1 MTEVLVEQKSLAENI
16 YERAKQGESLN
27 MLAKKYSIRS
37 KLDSLGG
44 HVFNDSGRV
53 KIKSLFQSPYRDFFG
68 DSNED
73 QVSVIQ
79 RPMLVQDYYSVF
91 RLDKA
96 YSKVPVPFRQ
106 VKRPIRVKIREG
118 RESVIF
124 EGYLD
129 SLRHLNSNKIQW
141 FDFNIEKYHKG
152 QST

>member
-1 MTEVLVEQKSLAENI
+1 MVEVGDKEIREYYEKYLDTYKKLPGIIEMTEVLVEQKSLAEDI

-27 MLAKKYSIRS
+27 LLAKKYSIRS

-73 QVSVIQ
+73 QVNVIQ

-96 YSKVPVPFRQ
+96 YSKIPVPFRQ
-106 VKRPIRVKIREG
+106 VKG
-118 RESVIF
+118 LSV
-124 EGYLD
+124 
-129 SLRHLNSNKIQW
+129 
-141 FDFNIEKYHKG
+141 
-152 QST
+152 